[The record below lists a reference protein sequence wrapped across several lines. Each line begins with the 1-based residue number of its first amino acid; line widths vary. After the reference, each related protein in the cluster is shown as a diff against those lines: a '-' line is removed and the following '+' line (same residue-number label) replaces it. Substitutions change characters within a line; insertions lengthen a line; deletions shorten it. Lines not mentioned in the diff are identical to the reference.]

1 MPLTSRGGCAHF
13 YASYDVNLQQTL
25 FGAMAYAAVFCRMT
39 PGAIS
44 ASSPPAPACRPLCL
58 MVTSHH
64 RI

>member
-44 ASSPPAPACRPLCL
+44 ASSR
-58 MVTSHH
+58 T
-64 RI
+64 